1 MAGPSKTPKTPAAS
15 APPSLKK
22 STSGSQSGQK
32 SIASFFQ
39 KRALE
44 GQQAKVPVP
53 AALPIASQQTNG
65 LGRKTL
71 SGKPTR
77 GSSSS
82 LTPAPSSDA
91 IQHEDAEEP
100 VCSRSKQASVDHGL
114 PSPVTPAS
122 AVTVEEPASNTIDL
136 PLMFDSPSR
145 KVGTLTLRARR
156 C

>member
-1 MAGPSKTPKTPAAS
+1 MAGPSKTPKTPAPS

-39 KRALE
+39 KRAVE
-44 GQQAKVPVP
+44 GQQAKVSVPSSLPVVP
-53 AALPIASQQTNG
+53 QQIDG
-65 LGRKTL
+65 LGK
-71 SGKPTR
+71 KPQFSKSTQ

-91 IQHEDAEEP
+91 IERGDSEEP
-100 VCSRSKQASVDHGL
+100 VRLQNDKTPVGNGL

-122 AVTVEEPASNTIDL
+122 GVAVEEPASKAINL

-145 KVGTLTLRARR
+145 KVGILTLRLL
-156 C
+156 